1 MKRAS
6 GRCLATGHGSGEEG
20 KRPAGWTAAGIASVG
35 GERAVGTPDKRSRS
49 MHKLMT
55 QKAYLFGLVFAVAIV
70 CANVIVLVEPCGFKW
85 GG

>member
-1 MKRAS
+1 M
-6 GRCLATGHGSGEEG
+6 GNPT
-20 KRPAGWTAAGIASVG
+20 
-35 GERAVGTPDKRSRS
+35 RSRS

>member
-1 MKRAS
+1 V
-6 GRCLATGHGSGEEG
+6 
-20 KRPAGWTAAGIASVG
+20 GIASIG
-35 GERAVGTPDKRSRS
+35 GERAVGASDKRSHS

>member
-1 MKRAS
+1 
-6 GRCLATGHGSGEEG
+6 
-20 KRPAGWTAAGIASVG
+20 
-35 GERAVGTPDKRSRS
+35 